1 MVALPYTQHL
11 LPPTP
16 GHVGAPLPC
25 NVVKLLDVEE
35 MSYFSSNG
43 EGEVCVRGRNV
54 FLGYLKDPERTAEV
68 LDEDGWLHTGDI
80 GRWLP
85 VRNRL
90 LPHRDPRLEN
100 FIGDT
105 GNGME

>member
-1 MVALPYTQHL
+1 MVALLDTDH
-11 LPPTP
+11 LPPFLLLSP
-16 GHVGAPLPC
+16 SGHVGAPLPC

-43 EGEVCVRGRNV
+43 EGEVCIRGLNV
-54 FLGYLKDPERTAEV
+54 FRGYLKDPERTAEV

-85 VRNRL
+85 VRNRF
-90 LPHRDPRLEN
+90 LPHRLD
-100 FIGDT
+100 
-105 GNGME
+105 